1 MMPTVLVRDLGG
13 DGRGLLA
20 HLVTG
25 LAVRGHAG
33 HLDGRAVDDDLHLI
47 HVVLAQAGVLQP
59 DLIQGA
65 GNGGKVLI
73 DGAAGLGRD
82 HFRVGVAIRAVL
94 LEFDRVRAVLQTAL
108 VLAAFLVGPPGELG
122 PVEAGP
128 VHPSEAGV
136 GVLRVPHVLSVVR
149 VDARVSVRHVAWRV
163 NGLPAA
169 VGKVFEVA
177 VYQVVRQFRR
187 VGGEPDFAVGLGLGG
202 LGGVLLATLVRRNLT
217 GRIGRILVISK
228 LVRLGE
234 HDVVDEVAA
243 RGVASLGALER
254 ESGHGRGGDVHAGVR
269 LPFGLAA
276 LGRNGLGRHA
286 GPVAAAI
293 GRGAGGVLRRLLAW
307 TAYHDLHGVD
317 VGCVLAR
324 VLQAPPVHD
333 ARRGGDVLV
342 DVFVRGFGDDL
353 RETVHF
359 LAVVVR
365 LVADLHAMLEFLMR
379 VRLLVGTQALLA
391 AVPAEFGPVPVGDG
405 HELASVIHVE
415 AAPAG
420 RRIHVAA
427 VLAVRAG
434 RIVERAVDDMVRQA

>member
-1 MMPTVLVRDLGG
+1 M
-13 DGRGLLA
+13 
-20 HLVTG
+20 
-25 LAVRGHAG
+25 
-33 HLDGRAVDDDLHLI
+33 
-47 HVVLAQAGVLQP
+47 LQP

-73 DGAAGLGRD
+73 DGPVGFGCDDLCV
-82 HFRVGVAIRAVL
+82 RVAVHAVL
-94 LEFDRVRAVLQTAL
+94 LEFDRVRVVLQTAL
-108 VLAAFLVGPPGELG
+108 HLTALLVGPPSEPGR
-122 PVEAGP
+122 VETVP
-128 VHPSEAGV
+128 VHPGGTGV
-136 GVLRVPHVLSVVR
+136 RIGVPCVADVLSVVR
-149 VDARVSVRHVAWRV
+149 IDARIRACHVVTGAD
-163 NGLPAA
+163 GLPAA
-169 VGKVFEVA
+169 VGQVFEVA

-187 VGGEPDFAVGLGLGG
+187 VGGKPDFAVGLGLGG
-202 LGGVLLATLVRRNLT
+202 LGGVLLAALVRRNLT

-293 GRGAGGVLRRLLAW
+293 GRGAGGVLRCLLAW
-307 TAYHDLHGVD
+307 TAYRDLHGVD

-342 DVFVRGFGDDL
+342 DVLVRGFGDDL

-365 LVADLHAMLEFLMR
+365 LVADLHAMLELLVR

-391 AVPAEFGPVPVGDG
+391 AVPAEFGPVPVGDR

>member
-1 MMPTVLVRDLGG
+1 MPAVLVRDPRA

-20 HLVTG
+20 DLVSG
-25 LAVRGHAG
+25 LAVRGHSG
-33 HLDGRAVDDDLHLI
+33 HLDGCAVDDDLHLVD
-47 HVVLAQAGVLQP
+47 VVLAQAGVLQP
-59 DLIQGA
+59 DLVQCA
-65 GNGGKVLI
+65 GDGGEALV
-73 DGAAGLGRD
+73 DGASGFGGD
-82 HFRVGVAIRAVL
+82 HFRVGVAVRAVL
-94 LEFDRVRAVLQTAL
+94 LEFDRFRAVLQSAL
-108 VLAAFLVGPPGELG
+108 VVAAFLIGLPCKFGLVETGPIHPGGE
-122 PVEAGP
+122 
-128 VHPSEAGV
+128 V
-136 GVLRVPHVLSVVR
+136 GVDVFRVPHVLAVVR
-149 VDARVSVRHVAWRV
+149 VDARVCVPHVAWRV
-163 NGLPAA
+163 NGLPSA
-169 VGKVFEVA
+169 VGQVFEVA

-187 VGGEPDFAVGLGLGG
+187 VGGEPDFAVGLVLGG
-202 LGGVLLATLVRRNLT
+202 LGGVLLTTLVRRNLT

-293 GRGAGGVLRRLLAW
+293 GRGAGGVLRRLPAW

-365 LVADLHAMLEFLMR
+365 LVADLHAMLELLVR
-379 VRLLVGTQALLA
+379 VRLLVGTQSLLA
-391 AVPAEFGPVPVGDG
+391 AVPAEFGPVPVGDR